1 MQKDTNQPLHSSS
14 PQLEA
19 ATKANKKEKVIKPSY
34 IILTESEYEQ
44 SITSKKSK
52 NFSSY
57 VDFNN
62 KIKVKLPWWK
72 KMFNIEYPLVK
83 GMLKS
88 LKIIAE
94 FIIVAWIVITA
105 TFFLIN
111 SVPGSMTI
119 SANLDDA
126 QRIAIEEKYGLN
138 LPIGKRYGIYLA
150 NLIRGDFGLSFSV
163 FPGSSIN
170 SFIWVRFLKSFYI
183 GIFSVI
189 LTLGI
194 GIPIGVY
201 VGMNP
206 NKLPD
211 HLATIFVS
219 IFSSI
224 PSLVFALLLLLI
236 GRAIGIP
243 YIFDEKNL
251 ITYILPG
258 FALSLGSIIVYIKY
272 IRSELNRELNSQH
285 AKFCYLKGM
294 TKRHFVWKHALK
306 PSLFPIATFFPVVI
320 FGSFIGSMFVE
331 QIFIITGSGGLLLQ
345 AITSKDYNI
354 ILFMVSLFS
363 LITILSYTLRDVL
376 YELIDPRVRKR
387 G

>member
-1 MQKDTNQPLHSSS
+1 MKENIQNENQTLKTLSE
-14 PQLEA
+14 L
-19 ATKANKKEKVIKPSY
+19 KKEFSKQQKESKPSFE
-34 IILTESEYEQ
+34 ILTKEE
-44 SITSKKSK
+44 ILK
-52 NFSSY
+52 NKGNKIENSY

-62 KIKVKLPWWK
+62 KIKVKIPWWK
-72 KMFNIEYPLVK
+72 RIFNIQSPLARGIIRSVK
-83 GMLKS
+83 MIL
-88 LKIIAE
+88 E
-94 FIIVAWIVITA
+94 FLVVAWIVITV

-111 SVPGSMTI
+111 SVPGSMSIT
-119 SANLDDA
+119 ANLDDA
-126 QRIAIEEKYGLN
+126 QRLAIETQYGLN
-138 LPIGKRYGIYLA
+138 LPLGSRYLVYLR
-150 NLIRGDFGLSFSV
+150 NLLKGDFGLSFSV

-183 GIFSVI
+183 GIYSVI
-189 LTLGI
+189 LTLLI
-194 GIPIGVY
+194 GIPVGVY

-211 HLATIFVS
+211 HISTILVS

-236 GRAIGIP
+236 GRRLNIP

-251 ITYILPG
+251 VTYILPG

-272 IRSELNRELNSQH
+272 IRAELNRELNSQH

-294 TKRHFVWKHALK
+294 TKRRFVWKHALK

-331 QIFIITGSGGLLLQ
+331 QIYLITGSGGLLLQ

-363 LITILSYTLRDVL
+363 LITILSYTLRDIL